1 MVGGDEVD
9 GGDEGCE
16 GGDGGRGSGGKAGAV
31 AGGSGRLGGGDAY
44 GKGGQSI
51 CRQPSSVAAGS
62 PEPPAFRMT
71 AIDSVVDD
79 LERYFET
86 LPQICQRPRAG
97 SPSSLMWICL
107 DIDVSNDSSSGM
119 RW

>member
-1 MVGGDEVD
+1 VVGGDEVD

-44 GKGGQSI
+44 GKGGAVDMPPTVIGSCWLARTSGI
-51 CRQPSSVAAGS
+51 PYVAV
-62 PEPPAFRMT
+62 
-71 AIDSVVDD
+71 DSVVDD

-86 LPQICQRPRAG
+86 LPRICQRPQAG
-97 SPSSLMWICL
+97 SPSSL
-107 DIDVSNDSSSGM
+107 V
-119 RW
+119 